1 MIKIR
6 ETRKERNIT
15 CDDLAR
21 KIGVTKQAISQAE
34 MLHNR
39 MLTPDKAKI
48 LSDFFGKPIYYFVDL
63 DDLYPYEMTND
74 DIDIIM
80 QHLSKKRK

>member
-6 ETRKERNIT
+6 ETRKEKNIT

-21 KIGVTKQAISQAE
+21 KIGITKQAISQAE

-48 LSDFFGKPIYYFVDL
+48 LSDFFGKPIYYFVDFL
-63 DDLYPYEMTND
+63 SLWFSLYIDNLSFSGIIYEE
-74 DIDIIM
+74 
-80 QHLSKKRK
+80 